1 VWFIEQII
9 NLILCVFLVMEQ
21 IINLIICVFL
31 PPY

>member
-21 IINLIICVFL
+21 IINLILCVFL